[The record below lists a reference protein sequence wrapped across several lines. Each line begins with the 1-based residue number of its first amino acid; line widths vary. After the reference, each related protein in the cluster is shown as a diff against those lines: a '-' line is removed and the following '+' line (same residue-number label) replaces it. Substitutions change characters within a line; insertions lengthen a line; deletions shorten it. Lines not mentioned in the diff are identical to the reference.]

1 MNIIGQAGYEKE
13 FEHLLLLA
21 SKSDE
26 ELTRLAIAE
35 GLMMES
41 RFFAKTNNGSETVRR
56 VLKEM
61 NNYFRSYYQ
70 PDENVS

>member
-1 MNIIGQAGYEKE
+1 M
-13 FEHLLLLA
+13 LLA

-61 NNYFRSYYQ
+61 NNYFQSYYQ
-70 PDENVS
+70 PDEKRKLNICSEVRKNNVLFIE